1 MLQIFKDLPEPIDL
15 EIDLASR
22 TIYWTDRRDPPLG
35 NTVNPAPMDVS
46 AGDAPRVLLGGLQE
60 AIGLV
65 LDLTNRQI
73 FFTDLG
79 GSLYAA
85 AVYDADLRLIFED
98 QGHLYRLR

>member
-1 MLQIFKDLPEPIDL
+1 
-15 EIDLASR
+15 
-22 TIYWTDRRDPPLG
+22 
-35 NTVNPAPMDVS
+35 MDVA
-46 AGDAPRVLLGGLQE
+46 AGDAPRVLLGDLQE

-65 LDLTNRQI
+65 LDLTNRQM

-98 QGHLYRLR
+98 QAHLTGIAYAEPVNRTPQAFLQRRQVG